1 MTWASGHLLWN
12 AEDLGCRVGF
22 WGGPR
27 ADDRLTRWR
36 HRQGQDRTMPRDS
49 KGLTLIPFLGHR
61 NEGIEPIKMWYANK
75 AMDLDTIFDQ
85 LVTVH
90 PVTKDTTP

>member
-36 HRQGQDRTMPRDS
+36 HRQGMTMPRYPTWKMPLLPSLVNRNASAECERMWWAHPSMDVETIL
-49 KGLTLIPFLGHR
+49 GRLLTL
-61 NEGIEPIKMWYANK
+61 
-75 AMDLDTIFDQ
+75 
-85 LVTVH
+85 H

>member
-36 HRQGQDRTMPRDS
+36 HRITTGGDVSQPPVGKRLIQNLTYKGDSTDPR
-49 KGLTLIPFLGHR
+49 R
-61 NEGIEPIKMWYANK
+61 MWYANPT
-75 AMDLDTIFDQ
+75 MDLDTIFDQ